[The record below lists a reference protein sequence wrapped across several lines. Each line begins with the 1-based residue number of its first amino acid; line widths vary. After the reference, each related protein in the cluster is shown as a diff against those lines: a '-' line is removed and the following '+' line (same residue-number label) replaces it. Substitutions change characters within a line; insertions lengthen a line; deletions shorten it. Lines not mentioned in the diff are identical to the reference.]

1 MIKVIAGPEKKSR
14 VVTQH
19 ERELTA
25 YHEAGH
31 AVACRLLQPKHR
43 IERVSI
49 LPASGGAAGY
59 NLTVPEERALP
70 TLNSLSAQLQVL
82 LAGRAAEQL
91 LSPSRADLTAGA
103 ANDLSQA
110 TELAAAMT
118 LDLGLVGHPAVSLR
132 ALSRSTGASS
142 ADASVLTARLL
153 ADCYQA
159 VTALLSDHA
168 EWLTALAQKLLEC
181 ESLPGAD
188 VDAFFTALEQRKS
201 AD

>member
-1 MIKVIAGPEKKSR
+1 M
-14 VVTQH
+14 
-19 ERELTA
+19 
-25 YHEAGH
+25 
-31 AVACRLLQPKHR
+31 ACRLLQPKHR

-91 LSPSRADLTAGA
+91 FSPSRANLTAGA

-132 ALSRSTGASS
+132 ALSKSTGASS
-142 ADASVLTARLL
+142 GDAAALTTRLL

-159 VTALLSDHA
+159 VTSLLSDHA
-168 EWLTALAQKLLEC
+168 EWLTALTQKLLDC
-181 ESLPGAD
+181 ESLSGAEI
-188 VDAFFTALEQRKS
+188 DAFFAALETGKAPNS
-201 AD
+201 APANPRAR